1 MEKHMIVV
9 NDRHIYYMMIMDN
22 WNKLIG
28 VERSLN
34 VLGHKQQQREE
45 FVLMLLLR
53 LNVENAKKRNMIK
66 KKT

>member
-9 NDRHIYYMMIMDN
+9 NDRYKHYMMKMDN

-28 VERSLN
+28 VERSSN
-34 VLGHKQQQREE
+34 VLEHKRQQREE

-53 LNVENAKKRNMIK
+53 PNAGNARK
-66 KKT
+66 KKTYI